1 MENYP
6 AIAILVKYGKALAI
20 CVAALPLLA
29 ALCAVAV
36 LGAHWGVIVAGVVAG
51 ALAGLLFK
59 ALVELTVIITDMLL
73 PR

>member
-6 AIAILVKYGKALAI
+6 AIAILVKYGKTLAAL
-20 CVAALPLLA
+20 VAVLPLLA
-29 ALCAVAV
+29 AACAVAT
-36 LGAHWGVIVAGVVAG
+36 LGAHWIVIAAGVVVG

-73 PR
+73 PK